1 MAELI
6 AMLLAFLKA
15 IAKYRWYAVA
25 ISWIVGI
32 AGGVYV
38 YRLPADYQASAR
50 VYVDT
55 QSILKPLMAGMTTLP
70 NVEQQVMFMRRTLIS
85 RPNVERVMRM
95 VDLDVQAKSSN
106 EHERLADELMAQI
119 KVGGTERDDIYT
131 ISYNNPKPK
140 LGKDVVQSLLTIFVE
155 GSFGGKKQDSEK
167 AVQFIDEQIKNYE
180 EKLAAGENTLKEFKI
195 RNMGL
200 LPRQGSDYSSKLA
213 ELTDHLSQA
222 RLEYTEAEMSR
233 NAIKRQIAG
242 EDPVPVGGGAA
253 AEPALVN
260 PELDARISAINKN
273 LDGLRL
279 QYTENHPD
287 IVSAKRLI
295 AQLEA
300 TKREEAKK
308 TRVTDP
314 GASYSPMLQQMN
326 VALSVEEARMA
337 GLKARVA
344 EYSTRLARLQSQSTA
359 APEVEAQLAQLNRD
373 YQVNKE
379 NYEKLVGRREAA
391 KLSGDL
397 SSATDMMS
405 FRVIDPPSVPLVPA
419 GPNRPRLYA
428 MVLAAALVAGV
439 GGALLMSQ
447 IRPTFL
453 SQHSLREVSGLPVL
467 GSVNMNWTQA
477 ETVKRRRRLYAFG
490 LAVLSLVSTYCG
502 VIGLAILRPS
512 L

>member
-1 MAELI
+1 
-6 AMLLAFLKA
+6 
-15 IAKYRWYAVA
+15 V
-25 ISWIVGI
+25 
-32 AGGVYV
+32 
-38 YRLPADYQASAR
+38 
-50 VYVDT
+50 
-55 QSILKPLMAGMTTLP
+55 
-70 NVEQQVMFMRRTLIS
+70 
-85 RPNVERVMRM
+85 
-95 VDLDVQAKSSN
+95 
-106 EHERLADELMAQI
+106 
-119 KVGGTERDDIYT
+119 
-131 ISYNNPKPK
+131 
-140 LGKDVVQSLLTIFVE
+140 
-155 GSFGGKKQDSEK
+155 
-167 AVQFIDEQIKNYE
+167 
-180 EKLAAGENTLKEFKI
+180 
-195 RNMGL
+195 
-200 LPRQGSDYSSKLA
+200 
-213 ELTDHLSQA
+213 
-222 RLEYTEAEMSR
+222 
-233 NAIKRQIAG
+233 
-242 EDPVPVGGGAA
+242 
-253 AEPALVN
+253 LVN

-295 AQLEA
+295 GQLEA

-344 EYSTRLARLQSQSTA
+344 EYATRLARLQSQSTA

-405 FRVIDPPSVPLVPA
+405 FRVIDPPSVPLTPA